1 MFSRLFTCL
10 LVLAIG
16 LALGVG
22 YIQVRNL
29 YDKKIDPT
37 SEVGLTK
44 LRSLIYSFSPV
55 VEKLHQLENSQKEL
69 PDHLENLNGLPEHF
83 LSTFPLL
90 HLSSHGE
97 SFTLYYKL
105 DWDSSL
111 RYDSLNRSWT
121 FDPGEG
127 NPEIS
132 IRL

>member
-1 MFSRLFTCL
+1 MYNRLFVNL
-10 LVLAIG
+10 LMLAIG
-16 LALGVG
+16 LALGAG
-22 YIQVRNL
+22 YIQVRDF
-29 YDKKIDPT
+29 YDNKIDPT

-55 VEKLHQLENSQKEL
+55 VEKLHQLESSQKKL

-90 HLSSHGE
+90 HLSNHGD

-111 RYDSLNRSWT
+111 RYDSLNRSWS
-121 FDPGEG
+121 FDPGDG

>member
-1 MFSRLFTCL
+1 MFNRQFVL
-10 LVLAIG
+10 LILAIG
-16 LALGVG
+16 VALGVG
-22 YIQVRNL
+22 CIKVGYIF
-29 YDKKIDPT
+29 YAKIDPT
-37 SEVGLTK
+37 SEAGLTK

-83 LSTFPLL
+83 LTTFPLL
-90 HLSSHGE
+90 HLSNHGE

-111 RYDSLNRSWT
+111 RYDSLNRSWS
-121 FDPGEG
+121 FDPGDG
-127 NPEIS
+127 NPEIR